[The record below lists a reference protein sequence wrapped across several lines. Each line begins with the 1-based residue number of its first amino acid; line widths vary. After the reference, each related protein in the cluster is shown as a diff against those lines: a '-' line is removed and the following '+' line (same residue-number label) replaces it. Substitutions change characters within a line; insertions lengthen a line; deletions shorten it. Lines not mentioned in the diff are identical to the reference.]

1 MFKFENEAELVEMI
15 KKQLMAGHV
24 SSIPVDIV
32 EGAIE
37 SIGAL
42 TSMDRMKAFSYISYR
57 VGLGLT
63 TFFL

>member
-1 MFKFENEAELVEMI
+1 
-15 KKQLMAGHV
+15 MAGHV

-37 SIGAL
+37 S
-42 TSMDRMKAFSYISYR
+42 TSMDRMKAFSYIAYL

-63 TFFL
+63 NFFIDLMVGVFDELIQDGVGSPLFQ